1 MGRVSR
7 EIFKPG
13 IDEDGVYLHVYN
25 HCVEGV
31 SREFP
36 FGDVEKEKFLKHLKR
51 TLTLYS
57 IECLSAVVMS
67 NHYHLILYVPKE
79 TFSLKEM
86 AERIRK
92 FKKGQLLANPEDFYT
107 QRRHEMS
114 NDLSSFMKELQQV
127 FTCWYNKTRP
137 YKRRGTLW
145 EQRFKCTKL
154 ASLDSLATCLQYV
167 ELNPVRAE
175 IVDDPADYRFCTYGI
190 WQQSGRHP
198 FAQSFENYMVSAL
211 KIYIKTEDMKGLKQ
225 YFKERFAGIIASEK
239 GGGISEVNLAVK
251 NAGNSRRN
259 PLLQRSRFWIDSLVL
274 GGRISLKEHA
284 SEFWGEERARR
295 KKFGKVFDEGG
306 IEILSM
312 RQLVVD
318 VN

>member
-51 TLTLYS
+51 TLMLYS

-79 TFSLKEM
+79 TFSLEEM
-86 AERIRK
+86 AERIKK
-92 FKKGQLLANPEDFYT
+92 FKKGKIIATVHDIYT

-127 FTCWYNKTRP
+127 YTCWYNKTRG

-154 ASLDSLATCLQYV
+154 ASLESLATCLQYV

-175 IVDDPADYRFCTYGI
+175 IVHDPADYRFCTYGV
-190 WQQSGRHP
+190 WQQRGKHP
-198 FAQSFENYMVSAL
+198 FQKSFEKHMVSAL
-211 KIYIKTEDMKGLKQ
+211 KIYLKSENIRGLQ
-225 YFKERFAGIIASEK
+225 AYFRERFAGIIAGEK
-239 GGGISEVNLAVK
+239 GGSMAEVNLAIRQ
-251 NAGNSRRN
+251 AGKTKVH
-259 PLLQRSRFWIDSLVL
+259 PLLRRSRFWIDSMVL
-274 GGRISLKEHA
+274 GGKISLKEHA
-284 SEFWGEERARR
+284 ADFWGDERSRR
-295 KKFGKVFDEGG
+295 KKFGRVYDEGG
-306 IEILSM
+306 VEILSM

-318 VN
+318 I